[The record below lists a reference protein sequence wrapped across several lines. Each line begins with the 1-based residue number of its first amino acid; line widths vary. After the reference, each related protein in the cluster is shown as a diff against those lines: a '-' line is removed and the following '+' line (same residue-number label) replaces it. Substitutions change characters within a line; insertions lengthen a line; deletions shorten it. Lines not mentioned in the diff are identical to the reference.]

1 VIEGDRVMTV
11 QRFAIAHL
19 LSMPWKN
26 GGGATREI
34 VCQPPGAGMDAF
46 DWRISIATIDRP
58 GPFSAFPGI
67 ARTIMLLEG
76 CGVRLRSAQA
86 GIDHRL
92 DTPLMPFDF
101 DGSTALDCDL
111 LGGTSTDF
119 NVMVRADRL
128 ASQCRVLH
136 AAHALAP
143 APHGLLL
150 AVAGEWTAQSDD
162 ASRPLKAGEG
172 VWWADTPFGARLT
185 PSGDGAVLIAVRIE
199 PRQAPRR

>member
-1 VIEGDRVMTV
+1 MNGGDRDLRGGGHPIIHGDCPIVHGGDCPIVHGGGHPHLRGGGVMTV
-11 QRFAIAHL
+11 QRFAVEHL

-46 DWRISIATIDRP
+46 DWRVSIATIDRP
-58 GPFSAFPGI
+58 GPFSAFPGV

-86 GIDHRL
+86 AIDHRL
-92 DTPLMPFDF
+92 DTPLAPFDF
-101 DGSTALDCDL
+101 DGGTALDCDL

-119 NVMVRADRL
+119 NVMVRPDRL
-128 ASQCRVLH
+128 APQCRVLR

-143 APHGLLL
+143 APHGL
-150 AVAGEWTAQSDD
+150 
-162 ASRPLKAGEG
+162 
-172 VWWADTPFGARLT
+172 
-185 PSGDGAVLIAVRIE
+185 
-199 PRQAPRR
+199 